1 MSTER
6 QSAIDA
12 ITAFAT
18 EQDLPIDQGTRAGE
32 YVVALPGENKLRT
45 PCSLLVGE
53 RDVSISAFVIRRPDE
68 NAVEVYR
75 FLLQRNLRTP
85 GLAYAIDRSG
95 DVYVTGRVPL
105 RAVDAD
111 YLDHL
116 FGVLLQSTDGAFNEL
131 LVLGFLQSMKREW
144 QWRISR
150 RESLRNLEPFRGILQ
165 DDADDEIAP
174 YVLDEEF
181 VRLEE
186 GDQITTIADEPASD
200 DVDVDV
206 AAEGGPPGEDVDPPG
221 DDRAQNGRVHPVE
234 EFAKDR
240 REGDDPAAAG
250 S

>member
-1 MSTER
+1 MSTAR
-6 QSAIDA
+6 QAAIDA

-18 EQDLPIDQGTRAGE
+18 EQDLPLEQGTRAGE
-32 YVVALPGENKLRT
+32 YVVSLPGENKLHT
-45 PCSLLVGE
+45 PCSLLVHE
-53 RDVSISAFVIRRPDE
+53 RYMSISAFVIRRPDE

-85 GLAYAIDRSG
+85 GLAYAIDGSG

-150 RESLRNLEPFRGILQ
+150 QESLSNLEPFRGILE
-165 DDADDEIAP
+165 DEADDEIAP
-174 YVLDEEF
+174 YFADEEF

-186 GDQITTIADEPASD
+186 GDQTAALAGEPAPD
-200 DVDVDV
+200 DVDV
-206 AAEGGPPGEDVDPPG
+206 APEGGAPLTEADEGPAADHDEKNTTQTAGVFAKGRNGG
-221 DDRAQNGRVHPVE
+221 DDQ
-234 EFAKDR
+234 
-240 REGDDPAAAG
+240 AAAG